1 MSSNKKKLQGNV
13 SLTTVLVT
21 SAILLLSGTTLLFG
35 SIDQGRISK
44 DNVNYQLAHI
54 RAYSC
59 LEEAL
64 NRIKRTQIFEGSVSI
79 LYDNGQCEA
88 DVTIDLINNNIRM
101 ISINSNYE
109 DYQINITK
117 QVDISSSPF
126 TISNQ

>member
-1 MSSNKKKLQGNV
+1 MSFRNKKLKGNV

-64 NRIKRTQIFEGSVSI
+64 NRIKRSQTFEGTVEI
-79 LYDNGQCEA
+79 IYTDGQCQA
-88 DVTIDLINNNIRM
+88 QITTDPINNNFKLIN
-101 ISINSNYE
+101 INSFYNS
-109 DYQINITK
+109 YQVSEAK
-117 QVDISSSPF
+117 KVDISTSPF
-126 TISNQ
+126 LISNQ